1 MTERVHQH
9 GALAGI
15 ELMATGTHVTG
26 LETRLPARAV
36 SGIGDDL
43 FWVGASYEMDRQDIR
58 RLQGTMWPLRSVRD
72 AGFDIVNV
80 MGAEVLTLPT
90 AFLMDRYNDRN
101 DEYGGSFENRA
112 RFWIETLEVGARGG
126 GRALRDHGALLH
138 RHARSQQRW
147 QTCRVRGRAVHRV
160 GGPSRR
166 LLGFAGWRRRPWNL
180 GEGRRPV
187 ALLQRELPGRLAN
200 EGEEPYQEADCRGR
214 TFHQSR
220 HDGRHYPQ
228 RPA

>member
-26 LETRLPARAV
+26 LEMRLPARAV

-58 RLQGTMWPLRSVRD
+58 RLQADYVAAAERARD

-90 AFLMDRYNDRN
+90 AFLMDRYNDRKR
-101 DEYGGSFENRA
+101 DGGSFENRS
-112 RFWIETLEVGARGG
+112 RFGIETL
-126 GRALRDHGALLH
+126 
-138 RHARSQQRW
+138 
-147 QTCRVRGRAVHRV
+147 
-160 GGPSRR
+160 
-166 LLGFAGWRRRPWNL
+166 
-180 GEGRRPV
+180 
-187 ALLQRELPGRLAN
+187 
-200 EGEEPYQEADCRGR
+200 
-214 TFHQSR
+214 
-220 HDGRHYPQ
+220 
-228 RPA
+228 